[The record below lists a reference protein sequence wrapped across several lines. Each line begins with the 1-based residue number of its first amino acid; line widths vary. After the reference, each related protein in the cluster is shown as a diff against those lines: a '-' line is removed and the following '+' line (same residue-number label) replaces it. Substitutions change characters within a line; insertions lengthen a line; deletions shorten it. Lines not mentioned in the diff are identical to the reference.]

1 VVDEGLLMFASY
13 PMNWAQP
20 PGGDNNPI
28 PKSLFGYDVL
38 EYLGQGAGSSLYAVS
53 DPLTHQIYA
62 LKHVVR
68 TNDKAER
75 FVTQL
80 QTEFDVG
87 RAVNHP
93 VLRRSVDL
101 KINRTLLRKTIDA
114 GLVLELFD
122 GESLESRPT
131 TSIDQ
136 TIECFIKVAQALAA
150 MHNSGWVHCD
160 LKPNN
165 LLRANNDDM
174 KVIDLGQACRAGTI
188 KERVQGT
195 PDYMAPE
202 QVKCEA
208 VTCRTDVFNFG
219 ATLYWALTGKN
230 IPTLFNL
237 NKGPNSFLFDARIPS
252 PLDHNPGV
260 PQNLSE
266 LVMECVK
273 TSPAKRPDSMITVTR
288 KLEII
293 QHLLRHHNGAAS
305 SVDAAQHG
313 PLS

>member
-1 VVDEGLLMFASY
+1 
-13 PMNWAQP
+13 
-20 PGGDNNPI
+20 
-28 PKSLFGYDVL
+28 
-38 EYLGQGAGSSLYAVS
+38 
-53 DPLTHQIYA
+53 
-62 LKHVVR
+62 
-68 TNDKAER
+68 
-75 FVTQL
+75 
-80 QTEFDVG
+80 
-87 RAVNHP
+87 
-93 VLRRSVDL
+93 
-101 KINRTLLRKTIDA
+101 
-114 GLVLELFD
+114 
-122 GESLESRPT
+122 
-131 TSIDQ
+131 
-136 TIECFIKVAQALAA
+136 
-150 MHNSGWVHCD
+150 
-160 LKPNN
+160 
-165 LLRANNDDM
+165 
-174 KVIDLGQACRAGTI
+174 
-188 KERVQGT
+188 
-195 PDYMAPE
+195 MAPE

>member
-1 VVDEGLLMFASY
+1 MFADH
-13 PMNWAQP
+13 PMNWANP
-20 PGGDNNPI
+20 KGGDHLI
-28 PKSLFGYDVL
+28 PKKLFGYDVL

-53 DPLTHQIYA
+53 EPLTHQIYA

-68 TNDKAER
+68 TNDKSER
-75 FVTQL
+75 FITQL
-80 QTEFDVG
+80 QTELEAG

-93 VLRRSVDL
+93 ALRRSIEL
-101 KINRTLLRKTIDA
+101 KMNRTLLRKTVEA

-122 GESLESRPT
+122 GESLEARPT
-131 TSIDQ
+131 TSIDE
-136 TIECFIKVAQALAA
+136 TLECFIKVGQALAA
-150 MHNSGWVHCD
+150 MHNAGWVHCD

-219 ATLYWALTGKN
+219 ATLYWALCGKH

-237 NKGPNSFLFDARIPS
+237 NKGANSFLFDARIPS
-252 PLDHNPGV
+252 PLDHNHLV
-260 PQNLSE
+260 PENLSS
-266 LVMECVK
+266 LVMECVR
-273 TSPAKRPDSMITVTR
+273 TSPAKRPDSMCTVTR

-293 QHLLRHHNGAAS
+293 QHLMRHHGDNNALNDSLNGRPS
-305 SVDAAQHG
+305 
-313 PLS
+313 